1 MLLAP
6 LSQALSA
13 GLDRDALWL
22 VVRSCVLAKRT
33 TGLAI
38 PCLEADLGEGSN
50 LGFVVLRPP
59 LRPTHILVVPTNRI
73 VGIESPVLQRPEA
86 GAYWRA
92 ALSARGLVV
101 SAVDGRIPS
110 ESVGMAVNSTES
122 RSQDRGTP
130 TTLR

>member
-1 MLLAP
+1 MNCLLIWIRARAAQIALRAAISASMLLAP
-6 LSQALSA
+6 LSKALSA

-38 PCLEADLGEGSN
+38 PCLEANLGEGSDA
-50 LGFVVLRPP
+50 GFVVLRPP
-59 LRPTHILVVPTNRI
+59 LRPTHILVVPTDRI

-92 ALSARGLVV
+92 ALNARRF
-101 SAVDGRIPS
+101 A
-110 ESVGMAVNSTES
+110 
-122 RSQDRGTP
+122 
-130 TTLR
+130 LRAKP